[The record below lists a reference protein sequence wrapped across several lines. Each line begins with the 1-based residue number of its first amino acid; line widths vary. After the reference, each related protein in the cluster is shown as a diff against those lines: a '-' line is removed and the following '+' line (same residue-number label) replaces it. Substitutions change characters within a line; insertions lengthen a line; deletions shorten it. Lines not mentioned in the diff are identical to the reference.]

1 MKRSLAV
8 VLSLVLVVILAG
20 PVLANGNAYG
30 SMKQSSNFQKKQNM
44 QTVKFQ
50 NQNWGLQQRVNAS
63 LQQQFR
69 TNMKANKGFNKSPF
83 KDVGSHWASNYIG
96 SMYNIGLF
104 QGYPDGSFRP
114 DQQLSQ
120 AEALSLIMRIAAEA
134 TTGDEDDYYT
144 GYSNVPS
151 WLQQDYYKAYQRN
164 IIPTNGFNCYGQAS
178 RVQTAVM
185 IAKALGLEPVDTSDI
200 PFKDYILMTDE
211 ELGYVLAL
219 YQEGI
224 ISGTPNGYFN
234 PNNYITRAEMAAILE
249 RLLDIIDG
257 TAETDETDVE
267 SVSLPKTAKVEQ
279 GESITLKAVVT
290 YEDGDT
296 DNDVTWSSS
305 DTSLA
310 KVKKGVVTAADDET
324 GTVKI
329 TATSTKDTSVSAT
342 CKVTV
347 VENEDEDEE
356 VIAGTLEAT
365 GRTGGHD
372 GKVYEEYVFVVDDE
386 DISLAEDDVD
396 SITLQKDNG
405 SIVSLDPNSDE
416 TLWFDVQR
424 ESGKYTIT
432 VTDDN
437 DKTYAAVIYWDAP
450 TKLTVTATGDEEER
464 DGDTYTEYKLG
475 NFNLTSFTC
484 MYQITPDDDV
494 IKLTDKS
501 DKTLWINTDNQD
513 SGKHVFLIKKNNT
526 WYTATVRI

>member
-1 MKRSLAV
+1 MVDKRNVRPDQAHGPSRLASKNRHEQPGMGMAPMPGCFFMRESIQLELNNNTFFIPLIIEIYCVYINKNSKGGINMKRSLAV

-30 SMKQSSNFQKKQNM
+30 SMKQSSNLQKMQNM

-200 PFKDYILMTDE
+200 P
-211 ELGYVLAL
+211 
-219 YQEGI
+219 
-224 ISGTPNGYFN
+224 
-234 PNNYITRAEMAAILE
+234 
-249 RLLDIIDG
+249 
-257 TAETDETDVE
+257 
-267 SVSLPKTAKVEQ
+267 
-279 GESITLKAVVT
+279 
-290 YEDGDT
+290 
-296 DNDVTWSSS
+296 
-305 DTSLA
+305 
-310 KVKKGVVTAADDET
+310 
-324 GTVKI
+324 
-329 TATSTKDTSVSAT
+329 
-342 CKVTV
+342 
-347 VENEDEDEE
+347 
-356 VIAGTLEAT
+356 
-365 GRTGGHD
+365 
-372 GKVYEEYVFVVDDE
+372 
-386 DISLAEDDVD
+386 
-396 SITLQKDNG
+396 
-405 SIVSLDPNSDE
+405 
-416 TLWFDVQR
+416 
-424 ESGKYTIT
+424 
-432 VTDDN
+432 
-437 DKTYAAVIYWDAP
+437 
-450 TKLTVTATGDEEER
+450 
-464 DGDTYTEYKLG
+464 
-475 NFNLTSFTC
+475 
-484 MYQITPDDDV
+484 
-494 IKLTDKS
+494 
-501 DKTLWINTDNQD
+501 
-513 SGKHVFLIKKNNT
+513 
-526 WYTATVRI
+526 

>member
-1 MKRSLAV
+1 MKKSLAV
-8 VLSLVLVVILAG
+8 ILSLVLVVILAG

-30 SMKQSSNFQKKQNM
+30 SMKQSSNFQKM

-50 NQNWGLQQRVNAS
+50 NQNWGLQQRLNAS
-63 LQQQFR
+63 LQQQFKN
-69 TNMKANKGFNKSPF
+69 NMKSNKGNKLPF

-114 DQQLSQ
+114 DQQLTQ
-120 AEALSLIMRIAAEA
+120 AEALALIMRIAADDA
-134 TTGDEDDYYT
+134 TIDDEDDDT
-144 GYSNVPS
+144 EIDLNDVPA
-151 WLQQDYYKAYQRN
+151 WAWQDVNKACQKG
-164 IIPTNGFNCYGQAS
+164 IINMNRFHSYVQAS

-185 IAKALGLEPVDTSDI
+185 IAKALGLEPVDTSNI
-200 PFKDYILMTDE
+200 PFKDYILMSDE

-234 PNNYITRAEMAAILE
+234 PNSYITRAEMAAILE
-249 RLLDIIDG
+249 RLLDKIDG
-257 TAETDETDVE
+257 IDETDVE
-267 SVSLPKTAKVEQ
+267 SVSLPKTAEVEQ

-356 VIAGTLEAT
+356 IIAGTLEAT

-450 TKLTVTATGDEEER
+450 TQLTVTATGDEEER
-464 DGDTYTEYKLG
+464 DGDTYSEYKLG
-475 NFNLTSFTC
+475 NLSLTSFTC
-484 MYQITPDDDV
+484 MYQITPDGDV

-501 DKTLWINTDNQD
+501 DKTLWLNTDDQD

-526 WYTATVRI
+526 WYTASVRI